1 MLFQILGA
9 PVRFEVLEYV
19 LLQDLFW
26 TLPSPQRSLA
36 AQMMTGLVEEEEGRS
51 VVHYF
56 MKHTIIPCTIC
67 EFAREKRSR
76 VEKMMDEK
84 LGYFS

>member
-1 MLFQILGA
+1 
-9 PVRFEVLEYV
+9 
-19 LLQDLFW
+19 
-26 TLPSPQRSLA
+26 
-36 AQMMTGLVEEEEGRS
+36 MMTGLVEEEEGRS